1 MGDNNTAVIKRG
13 VRRDRTKTL
22 DLVYTAIGVT
32 LIAVCSW
39 ITIPMTVPFTLQTF
53 AVFAVLLILGG
64 KRGTLATLVYVLMGA
79 VGIPVFSGFGGGV
92 GILFGKTG
100 GYILGFVLAGVVYW
114 AMTAALG
121 DKFAI
126 RIAAL
131 AAGLV
136 VCYAFGTAWF
146 MHLYMKNTGP
156 VGLMTVLSWCVFPF
170 IVPDIVKL
178 GMAVLVSRRIKPLL
192 DRHE

>member
-1 MGDNNTAVIKRG
+1 MEDNNTAVIKPG

-39 ITIPMTVPFTLQTF
+39 ITMTMTVPFTLQTF

-79 VGIPVFSGFGGGV
+79 VGIPVFSGFAGGV

-100 GYILGFVLAGVVYW
+100 GYILGFVLAGLVYW

-121 DKFAI
+121 DKLAI

>member
-1 MGDNNTAVIKRG
+1 MGDNTTVLKPG
-13 VRRDRTKTL
+13 TGRDRTKTL

-100 GYILGFVLAGVVYW
+100 GYILGFVLAGLVYW

-121 DKFAI
+121 DKLAI

-136 VCYAFGTAWF
+136 VCYAFGTVWF

>member
-1 MGDNNTAVIKRG
+1 MGDNTTVIKPG

-79 VGIPVFSGFGGGV
+79 VGIPVFSGFGGGI

-100 GYILGFVLAGVVYW
+100 GYILGFVLAGLVYW

-121 DKFAI
+121 DKLAI

>member
-1 MGDNNTAVIKRG
+1 MGDNTTVIKPG

-100 GYILGFVLAGVVYW
+100 GYILGFVLAGLVYW

-121 DKFAI
+121 DKLAI

>member
-1 MGDNNTAVIKRG
+1 MGDNTTVLKPGTGRE
-13 VRRDRTKTL
+13 RTKTL

-100 GYILGFVLAGVVYW
+100 GYILGFVLAGLVYW

-121 DKFAI
+121 DKLAI

-131 AAGLV
+131 AAGLI

>member
-1 MGDNNTAVIKRG
+1 MGDNNTAVIKPG
-13 VRRDRTKTL
+13 VRRDRSKTL

-100 GYILGFVLAGVVYW
+100 GYILGFVLAGLVYW

-121 DKFAI
+121 DKLAV

-131 AAGLV
+131 AAGLI

-146 MHLYMKNTGP
+146 MYLYMKNTGP